1 MRGHEFICY
10 IYNNLKGN
18 VIYQLFGRSVILF
31 NIKKGWCNLSIC
43 SFSHCSLIQANRKPQ
58 YDLPNIWQWFL
69 QDFAFFFSICILI
82 SQAIAQPNFLDHFC
96 LDNRVTTQAT
106 VTTMQASI
114 TSSPPSP
121 PTQKLTMGSTIF
133 RTAKILTKYMH
144 LDFVEEMLSQIFAVV
159 ASITLRIF

>member
-43 SFSHCSLIQANRKPQ
+43 SFSRCSLIQANRKPQ

-82 SQAIAQPNFLDHFC
+82 SQAIA
-96 LDNRVTTQAT
+96 
-106 VTTMQASI
+106 
-114 TSSPPSP
+114 
-121 PTQKLTMGSTIF
+121 
-133 RTAKILTKYMH
+133 
-144 LDFVEEMLSQIFAVV
+144 
-159 ASITLRIF
+159 